1 MKILYKLKDNY
12 VLIIILFLASILRIY
27 HADFQSIWLDE
38 VLTMNNSNPNHSLN
52 ELYKSVLFWE
62 YIPHLYFYLV
72 RFSFELFGYTTL
84 VARLLSAIIGVFGVY
99 AIYLLGKE
107 IYTKKAGL
115 IAALFLSVNVFHI
128 SYSQEIRPYGLLF
141 LFTTLSFYRLLIFI
155 KHNTVRNAV
164 YYGIFTGL
172 IINAHFFGFI
182 TIISQCI
189 LLLFILLKMPKAI
202 RFQFFKLALISGI
215 TTVIIIA
222 PGYAAI
228 QRMFEINSFWLAPP
242 KLDVYTTMFKEI
254 FGNSEMLLFGIF
266 LLFTFY
272 IINVFSQKD
281 EKSTF
286 INLINNKILFG
297 FIILFVW
304 IISSL
309 LIPLIKSYLDVSMII
324 NRYFISIVAIF
335 MLVLAIGTELIQNK
349 LVKTIVITYVV
360 LFSIVDLFVVKKYY
374 TVPSKT
380 QLRELTNQIKEKNSN
395 HSKIVVF
402 WGWIFP
408 YFFQDDSQV
417 KFQQNS
423 LDEYVNDMRTG
434 KIKPSSFWYADAN
447 YRPYT
452 VTPENEVYLQENFNV
467 NEKIDLYDA
476 WARYYVS
483 KIEPKIDFNQNL
495 DLSLFSPAQYDSNGN
510 MMFFQCANARTP
522 FMELDKGEYDLMIE
536 GNSLPAMKI
545 NGENAHLKIRIN
557 GKDIDQY
564 YLSEDLNT
572 KFHSIPF
579 SHSGGKIRIQLIYDN
594 DFSKDNL
601 DRNVIIY
608 SIKLKKK

>member
-1 MKILYKLKDNY
+1 
-12 VLIIILFLASILRIY
+12 
-27 HADFQSIWLDE
+27 
-38 VLTMNNSNPNHSLN
+38 
-52 ELYKSVLFWE
+52 
-62 YIPHLYFYLV
+62 
-72 RFSFELFGYTTL
+72 
-84 VARLLSAIIGVFGVY
+84 
-99 AIYLLGKE
+99 
-107 IYTKKAGL
+107 
-115 IAALFLSVNVFHI
+115 
-128 SYSQEIRPYGLLF
+128 
-141 LFTTLSFYRLLIFI
+141 
-155 KHNTVRNAV
+155 
-164 YYGIFTGL
+164 
-172 IINAHFFGFI
+172 
-182 TIISQCI
+182 
-189 LLLFILLKMPKAI
+189 
-202 RFQFFKLALISGI
+202 
-215 TTVIIIA
+215 
-222 PGYAAI
+222 
-228 QRMFEINSFWLAPP
+228 
-242 KLDVYTTMFKEI
+242 
-254 FGNSEMLLFGIF
+254 
-266 LLFTFY
+266 
-272 IINVFSQKD
+272 
-281 EKSTF
+281 
-286 INLINNKILFG
+286 
-297 FIILFVW
+297 
-304 IISSL
+304 
-309 LIPLIKSYLDVSMII
+309 
-324 NRYFISIVAIF
+324 